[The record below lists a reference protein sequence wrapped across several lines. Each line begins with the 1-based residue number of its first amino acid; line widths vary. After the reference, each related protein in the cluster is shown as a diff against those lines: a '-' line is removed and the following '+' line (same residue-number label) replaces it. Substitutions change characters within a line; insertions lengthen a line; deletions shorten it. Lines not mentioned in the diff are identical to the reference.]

1 MKLDPEARL
10 LLCCARTALADED
23 REELGQLLRLE
34 LDWTR
39 VLRLGARHGL
49 RPLLH
54 RHLDQAEGVPKAAR
68 VELWAEAETIA
79 RRNREMVRELLRIL
93 AVLESLGIRAVAY
106 KGPTLALA
114 AYGEL
119 GLREFGDLDLL
130 LRREDVLAAKRALCT
145 SGYLPE
151 FPLTPVVEAAFL
163 DSGAQ
168 YHLVIRS
175 ECGRFLVE
183 LHWRT
188 DPDFPVE
195 RLDDERWWER
205 TGSMVMNGAAVRV
218 LAPDELLMVL
228 CLHGSKHH
236 WASLGWLVDVAELLR
251 RVPEPD
257 WRALGERSEALGC
270 TRRLGVGLALCE
282 SLLGLRLPEAARRI
296 AQGPGIKNLAESLA
310 SGLFHVAAP
319 EPSVDQA
326 LRMSL
331 ALFERTDHR
340 IRHCVR
346 TVFSPSLVEWSAWP
360 LPRSLFF
367 LYPPLRIARLSSKY
381 LRRALHPGRP
391 A

>member
-1 MKLDPEARL
+1 MNLDPEARL
-10 LLCCARTALADED
+10 LVCCARTTLADEE
-23 REELGQLLRLE
+23 REELRQLLRQD

-39 VLRLGARHGL
+39 ILHLGARHGL

-54 RHLDQAEGVPKAAR
+54 RHLDQVEGVPRAAR

-79 RRNREMVRELLRIL
+79 RRNHEMVRELLRIL
-93 AVLESLGIRAVAY
+93 SVLESHGIRAVAY

-130 LRREDVLAAKRALCT
+130 LRREDILAAKRVLCA

-163 DSGAQ
+163 ESGAQ

-205 TGSMVMNGAAVRV
+205 TGPMVLDGASVRV
-218 LAPDELLMVL
+218 LVPDELLMVL

-236 WASLGWLVDVAELLR
+236 WASLGWLVDIAELLHR
-251 RVPEPD
+251 LEPD
-257 WRALGERSEALGC
+257 WRAMGERSEALGC
-270 TRRLGVGLALCE
+270 ARRLGVGLALGE

-296 AQGPGIKNLAESLA
+296 AQGPGIETLAESLCA
-310 SGLFHVAAP
+310 GLFFDGP
-319 EPSVDQA
+319 EPSATRA

-346 TVFSPSLVEWSAWP
+346 AVFLPSLVEWSAWP
-360 LPRSLFF
+360 LPRRLFF
-367 LYPPLRIARLSSKY
+367 LYPPLRIARLSTKY
-381 LRRALHPGRP
+381 LGRALRPGRP